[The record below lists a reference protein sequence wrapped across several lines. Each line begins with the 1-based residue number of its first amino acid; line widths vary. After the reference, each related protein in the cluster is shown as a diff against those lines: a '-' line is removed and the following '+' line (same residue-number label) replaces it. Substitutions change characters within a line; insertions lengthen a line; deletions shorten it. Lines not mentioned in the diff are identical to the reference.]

1 MKRMGCG
8 SVVALGGVLGWGG
21 GGAEVKGGGGK
32 MPGGTT
38 GNVMPGGVA
47 VKPEAADAF
56 TTAVN
61 EFKRHDEARDWDDAS
76 CKKVSDEFLAAG
88 SPQRREF
95 PALPCA
101 PRRPTLSSIPAC
113 PPRSTAMQP
122 RT

>member
-88 SPQRREF
+88 KAQGGKF
-95 PALPCA
+95 PAAHYNAGITILKCSKESDA
-101 PRRPTLSSIPAC
+101 PPEFEIGL
-113 PPRSTAMQP
+113 
-122 RT
+122 